1 MATTQKLFTE
11 IFRPK
16 NLDGL
21 ILTPRVRNEL
31 SKGLVTNL
39 ILYSSTPG
47 TGKTTIAR
55 ILTEGYDVLKL
66 NGSTEN
72 GIDVIR
78 NQVVS
83 FATSMS
89 LELGQEKV
97 KVIYIDEAD
106 GLTEQAWDALR
117 ETIEHYANSVR
128 YICTCNK
135 IDKIPNPIKSRFNC
149 IPLFPINKDEE
160 NMIFEAY
167 CQYVG
172 AILSKLNIKHE
183 DDVLKEFVKTNF
195 PDMRSILNT
204 IQALYLQGAAEL
216 DRDSLIKTFDCSDLF
231 EKIVTGGDPV
241 DNYKF
246 IMENYSSSPDE
257 AMLALSQEF
266 VDFIRKTHP
275 DYNSKIPFIIIAIAE
290 YLAQLGTSPD
300 RVIVLLACCFK
311 LQTIIRS

>member
-16 NLDGL
+16 TLDGL
-21 ILTPRVRNEL
+21 ILLPRIQAEL
-31 SKGLVTNL
+31 GRGLVTN
-39 ILYSSTPG
+39 ILLYGPAGS
-47 TGKTTIAR
+47 GKTSIAR
-55 ILTEGYDVLKL
+55 ILTEGYDYLYL
-66 NGSTEN
+66 NGSSEN
-72 GIDVIR
+72 GIDIVR
-78 NQVVS
+78 NQIVS
-83 FATSMS
+83 FASQLS
-89 LELGQEKV
+89 LEDGAEKLKIV
-97 KVIYIDEAD
+97 YIDECD
-106 GLTEQAWDALR
+106 GFTEASWSAMR

-128 YICTCNK
+128 FIMTCNK
-135 IDKIPNPIKSRFNC
+135 FDKIPSFIRSRFNC
-149 IPLFPINKDEE
+149 IPVYPINNEE
-160 NMIFEAY
+160 SELLFSAY

-172 AILSKLNIKHE
+172 AILSKLNIKYE

-231 EKIVTGGDPV
+231 EKIITGGDPV

-266 VDFIRKTHP
+266 VDFIRKAHP

-311 LQTIIRS
+311 LQAILRS

>member
-16 NLDGL
+16 TLDGL
-21 ILTPRVRNEL
+21 ILLPRIQAEL
-31 SKGLVTNL
+31 GRGLVTN
-39 ILYSSTPG
+39 ILLYGPAGS
-47 TGKTTIAR
+47 GKTSIAR
-55 ILTEGYDVLKL
+55 ILTEGYDYLYL
-66 NGSTEN
+66 NGSSEN
-72 GIDVIR
+72 GIDIVR
-78 NQVVS
+78 NQIVS
-83 FATSMS
+83 FASQLS
-89 LELGQEKV
+89 LEDGAEKLKIV
-97 KVIYIDEAD
+97 YIDECD
-106 GLTEQAWDALR
+106 GFTEASWSAMR

-128 YICTCNK
+128 FIMTCNK
-135 IDKIPNPIKSRFNC
+135 FDKIPSFIRSRFNC
-149 IPLFPINKDEE
+149 IPVYPINNEE
-160 NMIFEAY
+160 SELLFSAY

-172 AILSKLNIKHE
+172 AILSKLKISYE
-183 DDVLKEFVKTNF
+183 DDVLKEFVKTSF

-231 EKIVTGGDPV
+231 EKIITGGDPV

-275 DYNSKIPFIIIAIAE
+275 DYNSKIPFIIITIAE

-311 LQTIIRS
+311 LQAILRS

>member
-16 NLDGL
+16 TLDGL
-21 ILTPRVRNEL
+21 ILLPRIQAEL
-31 SKGLVTNL
+31 GRGLVTN
-39 ILYSSTPG
+39 ILLYGPAGS
-47 TGKTTIAR
+47 GKTSIAR
-55 ILTEGYDVLKL
+55 ILTEGYDYLYL
-66 NGSTEN
+66 NGSSEN
-72 GIDVIR
+72 GIDIVR
-78 NQVVS
+78 NQIVS
-83 FATSMS
+83 FASQLS
-89 LELGQEKV
+89 LEDGAEKLKIV
-97 KVIYIDEAD
+97 YIDECD
-106 GLTEQAWDALR
+106 GFTEASWSAMR

-128 YICTCNK
+128 FIMTCNK
-135 IDKIPNPIKSRFNC
+135 FDKIPSFIRSRFNC
-149 IPLFPINKDEE
+149 IPVYPINNEE
-160 NMIFEAY
+160 SELLFSAY

-231 EKIVTGGDPV
+231 EKIITGGDPV

-266 VDFIRKTHP
+266 VDFIRKAHP

-311 LQTIIRS
+311 LQAILRS

>member
-1 MATTQKLFTE
+1 MAATQKLFTE

-16 NLDGL
+16 SLDGL

-83 FATSMS
+83 FASQIS
-89 LELGQEKV
+89 LEGGSEKMKIV
-97 KVIYIDEAD
+97 YLDEAD
-106 GLTEQAWDALR
+106 GLSDAAWDGLR
-117 ETIEHYANSVR
+117 ETIERYANSVR

-149 IPLFPINKDEE
+149 IPLYPINKEEE
-160 NMIFEAY
+160 NMIFDAY
-167 CQYVG
+167 NQYVG
-172 AILSKLNIKHE
+172 TILKKLQISYE

-204 IQALYLQGAAEL
+204 IQALYLQGTKEL
-216 DRDSLIKTFDCSDLF
+216 DRNSLIKTFDCSDLF
-231 EKIVTGGDPV
+231 ELIATGSDPV
-241 DNYKF
+241 ENYKF

-257 AMLALSQEF
+257 AMLAISQEF
-266 VDFIRKTHP
+266 VEFIRKTHSE
-275 DYNSKIPFIIIAIAE
+275 YNSKIPYIIITIAE
-290 YLAQLGTSPD
+290 YIAQLNTSPD

-311 LQTIIRS
+311 LQTILKS